1 VFEPSTLPESTVPS
15 RILVE
20 DPVAL
25 ETLIRS
31 HYAILCRFA
40 EKFLPDASL
49 AQDVVQESFIKLWK
63 SGKSFD
69 SDQALKSYLYTTVR
83 NGCLDMLRN
92 RSRLDSRHKQS
103 AAGTEEAIEPVLAS
117 IIRAESIAQIY
128 QVVKAMSPNMQQV
141 FMLSFRE
148 GMSVSEIATELGMDL
163 KYVKKQKYKALVA
176 LRGRF
181 ANSREPLMSLLTT
194 AAMMG
199 ENGL

>member
-1 VFEPSTLPESTVPS
+1 
-15 RILVE
+15 
-20 DPVAL
+20 
-25 ETLIRS
+25 
-31 HYAILCRFA
+31 
-40 EKFLPDASL
+40 
-49 AQDVVQESFIKLWK
+49 
-63 SGKSFD
+63 
-69 SDQALKSYLYTTVR
+69 
-83 NGCLDMLRN
+83 
-92 RSRLDSRHKQS
+92 
-103 AAGTEEAIEPVLAS
+103 
-117 IIRAESIAQIY
+117 
-128 QVVKAMSPNMQQV
+128 MQQV